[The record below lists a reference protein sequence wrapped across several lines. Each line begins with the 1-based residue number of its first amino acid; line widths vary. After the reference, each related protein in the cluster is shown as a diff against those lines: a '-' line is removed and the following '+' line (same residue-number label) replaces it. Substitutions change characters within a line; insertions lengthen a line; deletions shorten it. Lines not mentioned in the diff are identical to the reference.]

1 MYTYTHSHMC
11 THTCAHT
18 CTSYVHVCTHTLHI
32 QAPCSM
38 HAHMW
43 THMHTTCICSMHA
56 YMNTHKHAYCN
67 TRTMWHTCTHTPIHM
82 YAHYTYVQH
91 ACTHIYILMCT
102 HILLSLLLSMES
114 GPGDVEGGPG
124 QPHPNSAIS
133 NASPGATS
141 SARSKGCPGN
151 RLPNPNTGL

>member
-11 THTCAHT
+11 THTCAHI
-18 CTSYVHVCTHTLHI
+18 CTSYVHICTHTLHI

-67 TRTMWHTCTHTPIHM
+67 TRTMWHTCNTHAYSHVCTLYIC
-82 YAHYTYVQH
+82 A
-91 ACTHIYILMCT
+91 ACMHTHIHT
-102 HILLSLLLSMES
+102 HVHTHAVVSATQH
-114 GPGDVEGGPG
+114 GVGAWGRGGR
-124 QPHPNSAIS
+124 
-133 NASPGATS
+133 
-141 SARSKGCPGN
+141 ARSAPPEQCYLQCKPRGHQQCQV
-151 RLPNPNTGL
+151 